1 MKIHSNLWLFSGVA
15 LLAIIPFWIVPS
27 PKTEEEASRMFLGAD
42 GKAMDLVTEIS
53 PDYRP
58 WFKPLLEPR
67 SSEIASLL
75 FSFQA
80 ALGAGVIGYY
90 IGSARMREKIRR
102 ESEAIDR
109 KAETGADGSP
119 DAKSSVLP
127 RPESNSVDF
136 DDPRGAERAESG
148 RAD

>member
-1 MKIHSNLWLFSGVA
+1 MNARSNLWLLSGVVA
-15 LLAIIPFWIVPS
+15 LVLIPFWVAPP
-27 PKTEEEASRMFLGAD
+27 PKTEEEAARMFLGAD
-42 GKAMDLVTEIS
+42 GKAMDLVAEIS

-58 WFKPLLEPR
+58 WFKPLIEPS

-90 IGSARMREKIRR
+90 IGSAKTREKMRR
-102 ESEAIDR
+102 EFEAAGR
-109 KAETGADGSP
+109 KAETGSKA
-119 DAKSSVLP
+119 ALI
-127 RPESNSVDF
+127 
-136 DDPRGAERAESG
+136 DPCEAERVDSG